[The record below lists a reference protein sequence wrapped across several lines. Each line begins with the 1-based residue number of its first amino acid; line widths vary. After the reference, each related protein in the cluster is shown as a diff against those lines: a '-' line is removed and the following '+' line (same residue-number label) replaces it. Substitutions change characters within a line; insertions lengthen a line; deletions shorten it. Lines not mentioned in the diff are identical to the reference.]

1 MLPHILF
8 VKHFFT
14 LFGKETL
21 LPNML
26 PSISLKM
33 LLLATVAL
41 FLMSMPAAFE
51 ARRILHGEEQ
61 NVMKKNQLLLESS
74 LQMQGNQVP
83 PISVSM
89 PNPPPPPATAP
100 LPQSAKRPPSLVITL
115 KSFLCY
121 EDNLV
126 RVMFQDRL
134 QIRAL
139 MSRPKWTPPSPSPYI
154 YIYRG
159 YN

>member
-1 MLPHILF
+1 MLRHILF

-41 FLMSMPAAFE
+41 FLMSMPAAYE

-89 PNPPPPPATAP
+89 PNPPT
-100 LPQSAKRPPSLVITL
+100 TTG
-115 KSFLCY
+115 
-121 EDNLV
+121 D
-126 RVMFQDRL
+126 
-134 QIRAL
+134 
-139 MSRPKWTPPSPSPYI
+139 SPSSTISQKAAFTSDHIKVLPLL
-154 YIYRG
+154 
-159 YN
+159 

>member
-1 MLPHILF
+1 MLRHILF

-41 FLMSMPAAFE
+41 FLMSMPAAYE

-61 NVMKKNQLLLESS
+61 NLMKKNQLLLESS

-89 PNPPPPPATAP
+89 PNPPT
-100 LPQSAKRPPSLVITL
+100 TTG
-115 KSFLCY
+115 
-121 EDNLV
+121 D
-126 RVMFQDRL
+126 
-134 QIRAL
+134 
-139 MSRPKWTPPSPSPYI
+139 SPSSTISQKAAFTSYHIRVLPLLRRQLGKGHVPRLAPNPGTHVPPKMDTSI
-154 YIYRG
+154 P
-159 YN
+159 

>member
-8 VKHFFT
+8 IKHFFT

-26 PSISLKM
+26 PSISLTM

-41 FLMSMPAAFE
+41 FLMSMPAAYE

-61 NVMKKNQLLLESS
+61 NLMKKNQLLLESS
-74 LQMQGNQVP
+74 LQMQGDQVP

-89 PNPPPPPATAP
+89 PNLPTTTGDTPSSTISQKAVFTSDHFKVLP
-100 LPQSAKRPPSLVITL
+100 LLRKQFGLRKGPVPPSAPNPPTH
-115 KSFLCY
+115 
-121 EDNLV
+121 
-126 RVMFQDRL
+126 
-134 QIRAL
+134 
-139 MSRPKWTPPSPSPYI
+139 TPP
-154 YIYRG
+154 
-159 YN
+159 